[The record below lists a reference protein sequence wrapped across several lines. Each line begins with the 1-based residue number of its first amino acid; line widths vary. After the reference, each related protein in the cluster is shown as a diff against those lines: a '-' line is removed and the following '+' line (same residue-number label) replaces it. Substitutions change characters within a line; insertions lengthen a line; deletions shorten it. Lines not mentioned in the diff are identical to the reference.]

1 MKYLKTKTI
10 LLFILVSQCLFAGQ
24 DIGIFEKILN
34 ASGSFEETTSAFE
47 TALGESNLILH
58 TKYDFNSSDEN
69 GQKSRLYLLT
79 SPSYTKAAEGEAP
92 NTVSAQILR
101 VAIYEY
107 DSGRKT
113 FINMTNPVAHAMV
126 FYEDSKSYKALVSAA
141 KNVADEIKSVVANVP
156 GQVVSEQQP
165 PLRDE
170 DDLNDFNGDG
180 PAKMMAMWRNWEDSQ
195 DDLFKEKSIA
205 EAVTKVESIIN
216 NSKDAG
222 AEECEGWRILT
233 KIEFKDAV
241 YFGIT
246 NHYTENR
253 TTSIN
258 SDFRNKGKSDDA
270 PLPGIDHTPAHP
282 VEIIV
287 YKDGR
292 KIKAIQYGQ
301 MWRMQLY
308 YWDSGY
314 AAFAKY
320 TMIPGIISG
329 SIEDLFEE

>member
-1 MKYLKTKTI
+1 MKLY
-10 LLFILVSQCLFAGQ
+10 LFILLSIQICFAGPG
-24 DIGIFEKILN
+24 IGIFEKILN
-34 ASGSFEETTSAFE
+34 ASNSFQETTNAFE
-47 TALGESNLILH
+47 TALEESNLTLH
-58 TKYDFNSSDEN
+58 AKYDFNSSNTD
-69 GQKSRLYLLT
+69 GQKSKLYLLT
-79 SPSYTKAAEGEAP
+79 SPSYMKLAENEAP
-92 NTVSAQILR
+92 NTISAQVLR
-101 VAIYEY
+101 VGIYEY
-107 DSGRKT
+107 DFGRKT

-126 FYEDSKSYKALVSAA
+126 FYENSTSYQALIAGA

-156 GQVVSEQQP
+156 GQVVSEQLP

-170 DDLNDFNGDG
+170 GDLNEFNGDG
-180 PAKMMAMWRNWEDSQ
+180 PAKMMAMWKNWESSQ
-195 DDLFKEKSIA
+195 DVLFKEKA
-205 EAVTKVESIIN
+205 MDVAVSKVESIITG
-216 NSKDAG
+216 SKDAG
-222 AEECEGWRILT
+222 VDNCDGWRILS

-246 NHYTENR
+246 NDYTENR

-258 SDFRNKGKSDDA
+258 SDFRSKGKSDDA

-282 VEIIV
+282 MEIIV

-292 KIKAIQYGQ
+292 HVKAVQYGQ

-329 SIEDLFEE
+329 SIDDLFED

>member
-1 MKYLKTKTI
+1 MKLIATFFVFCQI
-10 LLFILVSQCLFAGQ
+10 LFAGS

-34 ASGSFEETTSAFE
+34 ATGSFEETTSAFE
-47 TALGESNLILH
+47 TALDESNFTLH
-58 TKYDFNSSDEN
+58 AKYDFNTSNSG
-69 GQKSRLYLLT
+69 GQKSRLYILT
-79 SPSYTKAAEGEAP
+79 SPIFMDMAKNEAS
-92 NTVSAQILR
+92 NTVSAQVIR

-107 DSGRKT
+107 GEGRKT

-126 FYEDSKSYKALVSAA
+126 FYEDSKSYKVLVSAA
-141 KNVADEIKSVVANVP
+141 KSTSDEIKAIVANVP
-156 GQVVSEQQP
+156 GQIVSEQLP

-180 PAKMMAMWRNWEDSQ
+180 PAKMMAMWKNWESSQ
-195 DDLFKEKSIA
+195 DVLFKEKTMEA
-205 EAVTKVESIIN
+205 AVTKVENIIN

-222 AEECEGWRILT
+222 AKNCEGWRILT
-233 KIEFKDAV
+233 KIKFKDAV

-246 NHYTENR
+246 NDYTENR

-258 SDFRNKGKSDDA
+258 SDFRKKGKSDDA

-282 VEIIV
+282 MEIII
-287 YKDGR
+287 YKDG
-292 KIKAIQYGQ
+292 KNVKAVQYGQ

-320 TMIPGIISG
+320 TLIPGIISG
-329 SIEDLFEE
+329 SIEDLFED

>member
-1 MKYLKTKTI
+1 MRIPLIIFT
-10 LLFILVSQCLFAGQ
+10 LCQLLFAGP

-34 ASGSFEETTSAFE
+34 ASGSFEETTIAFE
-47 TALGESNLILH
+47 TALGESNLTLH
-58 TKYDFNSSDEN
+58 SKYDFNSSDID

-79 SPSYTKAAEGEAP
+79 SPNYMKVAENEEP
-92 NTVSAQILR
+92 NTVSAQVLR

-107 DSGRKT
+107 GKGRKT
-113 FINMTNPVAHAMV
+113 YINMTNPVAHAMV
-126 FYEDSKSYKALVSAA
+126 FYEDSKSYTALLNSA
-141 KNVADEIKSVVANVP
+141 KSVADEMKAVVANVP

-180 PAKMMAMWRNWEDSQ
+180 PAKMMAMWRNWESSQ
-195 DDLFKEKSIA
+195 DVLFKEKTM
-205 EAVTKVESIIN
+205 EAAVSKVESIIN
-216 NSKDAG
+216 GSKDG
-222 AEECEGWRILT
+222 GQEECAGWRIIS
-233 KIEFKDAV
+233 KIEFNDAV
-241 YFGIT
+241 YFGVT
-246 NHYTENR
+246 NDYTENR

-258 SDFRNKGKSDDA
+258 SDFRKKGKSNDA

-292 KIKAIQYGQ
+292 KVKAVQYGQ

-329 SIEDLFEE
+329 SIEDLFED

>member
-1 MKYLKTKTI
+1 MIRIKSSLI
-10 LLFILVSQCLFAGQ
+10 FLLTLGFIFAGP
-24 DIGIFEKILN
+24 DYGIFEKILN
-34 ASGSFEETTSAFE
+34 ATGSFEETTSAFE
-47 TALGESNLILH
+47 TALDESNLTLH
-58 TKYDFNSSDEN
+58 SKYDFNSSN
-69 GQKSRLYLLT
+69 TGGQKSRLYVLT
-79 SPSYTKAAEGEAP
+79 SPSYIKAAENEEP
-92 NTVSAQILR
+92 NTVSAQVLR

-107 DSGRKT
+107 GKGRKT
-113 FINMTNPVAHAMV
+113 YINMTNPIAHAMV
-126 FYEDSKSYKALVSAA
+126 FYEDSKSYKTLVENA
-141 KNVADEIKSVVANVP
+141 KSVGAEIKAVVAKVP

-180 PAKMMAMWRNWEDSQ
+180 PAKMMAMWKNWEESQ
-195 DDLFKEKSIA
+195 DELFDEKTM
-205 EAVTKVESIIN
+205 EAAVVRVEQTIKGSE
-216 NSKDAG
+216 DAG
-222 AEECEGWRILT
+222 TEDCIGWRIT
-233 KIEFKDAV
+233 SKIEFKDAV

-246 NHYTENR
+246 NEYTENR

-258 SDFRNKGKSDDA
+258 SDFRSNGKSDDA
-270 PLPGIDHTPAHP
+270 PLPGIDHASAHP
-282 VEIIV
+282 MEIIV

-292 KIKAIQYGQ
+292 NIKAIQYGQ

-329 SIEDLFEE
+329 SIEDLFED

>member
-1 MKYLKTKTI
+1 MKLIPTLFVFCQI
-10 LLFILVSQCLFAGQ
+10 LLAGP

-34 ASGSFEETTSAFE
+34 ATESFEETTSAFE
-47 TALGESNLILH
+47 TVLDESNFTLH
-58 TKYDFNSSDEN
+58 AKYDFNTSNSG
-69 GQKSRLYLLT
+69 GQKSRLYILT
-79 SPSYTKAAEGEAP
+79 SPIFMDMAKNEAS
-92 NTVSAQILR
+92 NTVSAQVIR

-107 DSGRKT
+107 GEGRKT
-113 FINMTNPVAHAMV
+113 FINMTNPIAHAMV
-126 FYEDSKSYKALVSAA
+126 FYEDSKSYKVLVSAA
-141 KNVADEIKSVVANVP
+141 KSASDEIKAIVANVP
-156 GQVVSEQQP
+156 GQVDSEQLP
-165 PLRDE
+165 PLSDE

-180 PAKMMAMWRNWEDSQ
+180 PAKMMAMWKNWESSQ
-195 DDLFKEKSIA
+195 DVLFKEKTMEA
-205 EAVTKVESIIN
+205 AVTKVENIIN
-216 NSKDAG
+216 NSKDVG
-222 AEECEGWRILT
+222 AKNCEGWRILT
-233 KIEFKDAV
+233 KIKFKDAV

-246 NHYTENR
+246 NDYTENR

-258 SDFRNKGKSDDA
+258 SDFRKKGKSDDA

-282 VEIIV
+282 MEIII
-287 YKDGR
+287 YKDG
-292 KIKAIQYGQ
+292 KNVKAVQYGQ

>member
-1 MKYLKTKTI
+1 MKNVITI
-10 LLFILVSQCLFAGQ
+10 LFTILVSQCVFAGP
-24 DIGIFEKILN
+24 DVGIFEKILN
-34 ASGSFEETTSAFE
+34 ASGSFEETTTAFE
-47 TALGESNLILH
+47 SALGESNLQLH
-58 TKYDFNSSDEN
+58 TKNDFNSSN
-69 GQKSRLYLLT
+69 TGGQKSRLYILT
-79 SPSYTKAAEGEAP
+79 SPTYMKVAEGEAP
-92 NTVSAQILR
+92 NTVSAQVLR

-113 FINMTNPVAHAMV
+113 FINMTNPVAPAMV
-126 FYEDSKSYKALVSAA
+126 FYEDSKLYKDLVLAA
-141 KNVADEIKSVVANVP
+141 KNVAEELKSLVANVP
-156 GQVVSEQQP
+156 GQAVSEQQP

-195 DDLFKEKSIA
+195 DVLFKEKTI
-205 EAVTKVESIIN
+205 EAAVAKVEATIN
-216 NSKDAG
+216 GSQDAG
-222 AEECEGWRILT
+222 AEECEGWRIIS
-233 KIEFKDAV
+233 KIEFEDAV

-246 NHYTENR
+246 NDYTENR

-258 SDFRNKGKSDDA
+258 SDFRSKGKSDDA
-270 PLPGIDHTPAHP
+270 PLPGIDHTTAHP
-282 VEIIV
+282 MEIIV

-292 KIKAIQYGQ
+292 NVKVVQYGQ

-329 SIEDLFEE
+329 SIEDIFED

>member
-1 MKYLKTKTI
+1 MKQIITLI
-10 LLFILVSQCLFAGQ
+10 IFFQFLFAGP

-34 ASGSFEETTSAFE
+34 ASGSFEETTTAFE
-47 TALGESNLILH
+47 MALGESNLNLH
-58 TKYDFNSSDEN
+58 AKYDFNSSDID

-79 SPSYTKAAEGEAP
+79 SPMYMKGAENEEP
-92 NTVSAQILR
+92 NTVSAQVLR

-107 DSGRKT
+107 GKGRKT
-113 FINMTNPVAHAMV
+113 YINMTNPVAHAMV
-126 FYEDSKSYKALVSAA
+126 FYEDSKSYTALLNSA
-141 KNVADEIKSVVANVP
+141 KSVADEMKAVVANVP

-180 PAKMMAMWRNWEDSQ
+180 PAKMMAMWRNWESSQ
-195 DDLFKEKSIA
+195 DVLFKEKTM
-205 EAVTKVESIIN
+205 EAAVSKVESIIN
-216 NSKDAG
+216 GSKDG
-222 AEECEGWRILT
+222 GPEECDGWRIIS
-233 KIEFKDAV
+233 KIDFKDAV
-241 YFGIT
+241 YFGVT
-246 NHYTENR
+246 NDYTENR

-258 SDFRNKGKSDDA
+258 SDFRSNGKSNDS
-270 PLPGIDHTPAHP
+270 PLPGIDHTSAHP
-282 VEIIV
+282 VEIIA

-292 KIKAIQYGQ
+292 KVKAVQYGQ

-329 SIEDLFEE
+329 SIEDLFED